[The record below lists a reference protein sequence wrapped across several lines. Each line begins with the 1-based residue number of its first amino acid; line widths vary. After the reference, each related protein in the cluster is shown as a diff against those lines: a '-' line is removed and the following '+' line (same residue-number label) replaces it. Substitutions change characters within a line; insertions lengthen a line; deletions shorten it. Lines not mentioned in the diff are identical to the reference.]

1 VTLGSTPGSNLWFSV
16 WKLLR
21 LRGVIFVS
29 GFRRARLRNK
39 IGMVMVG
46 VVLLAVL
53 VAAFVIS
60 FLVLN
65 ALRSP
70 ELAQVVSD
78 PNRLLASI
86 PVLVVTI
93 AFLVILITSFGL
105 LLQSLYLAGDMDFLL
120 SSPLSIRAVFLSKL
134 LQAILPNYALIL
146 LIGLPVLFGL
156 GASQNYN
163 FLYYPLVILVLT
175 LLAFTAAGIASLVV
189 MAVVRVFPARRVAE
203 VLGFLV
209 AIISIIWTQSGQL
222 ANYAEISGDQAALA
236 LNQLGR
242 INSPYSPLT
251 WVGGG
256 LVAIGQGR
264 WLIGAGLISLTLV
277 LTGSIFAMS
286 LSTAERLYFSG
297 WASVRIS
304 TRQAKRLRRQSPR
317 SPASLAFSTLIDR
330 LLSAPVRAI
339 LAKDFLVLRRDLRS
353 MSQLITPLIIGI
365 VYAVMLV
372 RSGGQPPAGRGEAP
386 AVFME
391 VLTILMLYANV
402 GISLFIGWGLLSRL
416 AGMSFSLE
424 GKQYWLLKSAPV
436 STTRLITG
444 KYLVAY
450 LPTLILCWAFL
461 LITSLLQRVSLGT
474 LAYSVVVVALT
485 VAGVTGLNL
494 ALGVIGANF
503 EWEDPRRISQGA
515 LGCLG
520 ALVSGFCLLVCLLF
534 FFGPPTLFELFGSP
548 PAVGRLIG
556 MVLGSA
562 ASLCLI
568 FVPLWLVRQRIPRLA
583 E

>member
-1 VTLGSTPGSNLWFSV
+1 MTLGSTPGSNLWFSV

-39 IGMVMVG
+39 IGMVVVG

-146 LIGLPVLFGL
+146 LVGLPVLFGL

-304 TRQAKRLRRQSPR
+304 TRQAKRLRQQSPR

-402 GISLFIGWGLLSRL
+402 GISLFIGWSLLSRL

-450 LPTLILCWAFL
+450 LPTLILCWGFL

-520 ALVSGFCLLVCLLF
+520 ALLSGFCLLVCLLF

-556 MVLGSA
+556 IVLGSA

>member
-474 LAYSVVVVALT
+474 LAYSLVVVALT

-494 ALGVIGANF
+494 AFGVIGANF

>member
-1 VTLGSTPGSNLWFSV
+1 MTLGSTPGSNLWFSV

-39 IGMVMVG
+39 IGMVVVG
-46 VVLLAVL
+46 LVLLAVL
-53 VAAFVIS
+53 VGAFVIS

-146 LIGLPVLFGL
+146 LVGLPVLFGL

-222 ANYAEISGDQAALA
+222 ANYAENSGDQAALA

-450 LPTLILCWAFL
+450 LPTLILCWGFL

-556 MVLGSA
+556 IVLGSA

-568 FVPLWLVRQRIPRLA
+568 FVPLWLVRQRVPRLA

>member
-1 VTLGSTPGSNLWFSV
+1 MTLGSTPGSNLWFSI

-39 IGMVMVG
+39 IGMVVLG

-53 VAAFVIS
+53 VAAFVFS

-65 ALRSP
+65 ALRSSK
-70 ELAQVVSD
+70 LAQVVSD

-93 AFLVILITSFGL
+93 AFLAILITSFGL
-105 LLQSLYLAGDMDFLL
+105 LLQALYLAGDMDFLL
-120 SSPLSIRAVFLSKL
+120 SSPLPIRAVFLSKL

-146 LIGLPVLFGL
+146 LFGLPVLFGL
-156 GASQNYN
+156 GVSQDYN

-175 LLAFTAAGIASLVV
+175 LLAIAAAGIASLVV

-203 VLGFLV
+203 VLGFFV
-209 AIISIIWTQSGQL
+209 AIISMICSQSGQL

-242 INSPYSPLT
+242 INSPFSPFT

-264 WLIGAGLISLTLV
+264 WLIGAGLLSLTLV

-297 WASVRIS
+297 WASVHIS
-304 TRQAKRLRRQSPR
+304 TRRAKRLRRQPSK
-317 SPASLAFSTLIDR
+317 SPASLVFSTLIDR
-330 LLSAPVRAI
+330 LLPAPVRAI
-339 LAKDFLVLRRDLRS
+339 LTKDFLVLRRDLRS

-365 VYAVMLV
+365 VYAVILV
-372 RSGGQPPAGRGEAP
+372 RSGGQPPTGRGEAP
-386 AVFME
+386 AVFMQ
-391 VLTILMLYANV
+391 VLTNLMLYANV
-402 GISLFIGWGLLSRL
+402 GISLFIGWSLLSRL

-436 STTRLITG
+436 STTRLIIS

-450 LPTLILCWAFL
+450 LPTLFLGWAFL
-461 LITSLLQRVSLGT
+461 LITSLLQRVRLGT
-474 LAYSVVVVALT
+474 LAYSLAVVALT
-485 VAGVTGLNL
+485 VAGVAGLNL
-494 ALGVIGANF
+494 AFGVIGANF
-503 EWEDPRRISQGA
+503 EWEDPRRISQGT

-520 ALVSGFCLLVCLLF
+520 ALVSGFCILVCLLF
-534 FFGPPTLFELFGSP
+534 FFGPPILFELFGSQ
-548 PAVGRLIG
+548 PAIDRLIG

-568 FVPLWLVRQRIPRLA
+568 IVPLWLVRQRIPRLA

>member
-1 VTLGSTPGSNLWFSV
+1 MTLGSTPGSNLWFSV

-146 LIGLPVLFGL
+146 LVGLPVLFGL

-277 LTGSIFAMS
+277 LTGSIFAIS

-461 LITSLLQRVSLGT
+461 LITALLQRVSLGT

>member
-1 VTLGSTPGSNLWFSV
+1 
-16 WKLLR
+16 
-21 LRGVIFVS
+21 
-29 GFRRARLRNK
+29 
-39 IGMVMVG
+39 
-46 VVLLAVL
+46 
-53 VAAFVIS
+53 
-60 FLVLN
+60 
-65 ALRSP
+65 
-70 ELAQVVSD
+70 
-78 PNRLLASI
+78 
-86 PVLVVTI
+86 
-93 AFLVILITSFGL
+93 
-105 LLQSLYLAGDMDFLL
+105 
-120 SSPLSIRAVFLSKL
+120 
-134 LQAILPNYALIL
+134 
-146 LIGLPVLFGL
+146 
-156 GASQNYN
+156 
-163 FLYYPLVILVLT
+163 
-175 LLAFTAAGIASLVV
+175 
-189 MAVVRVFPARRVAE
+189 
-203 VLGFLV
+203 
-209 AIISIIWTQSGQL
+209 
-222 ANYAEISGDQAALA
+222 
-236 LNQLGR
+236 
-242 INSPYSPLT
+242 
-251 WVGGG
+251 
-256 LVAIGQGR
+256 
-264 WLIGAGLISLTLV
+264 
-277 LTGSIFAMS
+277 
-286 LSTAERLYFSG
+286 
-297 WASVRIS
+297 
-304 TRQAKRLRRQSPR
+304 
-317 SPASLAFSTLIDR
+317 
-330 LLSAPVRAI
+330 
-339 LAKDFLVLRRDLRS
+339 
-353 MSQLITPLIIGI
+353 
-365 VYAVMLV
+365 
-372 RSGGQPPAGRGEAP
+372 
-386 AVFME
+386 
-391 VLTILMLYANV
+391 MLYANV

>member
-1 VTLGSTPGSNLWFSV
+1 MTLGSTPGSNLWFSV

-39 IGMVMVG
+39 IGMVVVG

-146 LIGLPVLFGL
+146 LVGLPVLFGL

-534 FFGPPTLFELFGSP
+534 FFGPPTLFELLGSP

-556 MVLGSA
+556 IVLGSA